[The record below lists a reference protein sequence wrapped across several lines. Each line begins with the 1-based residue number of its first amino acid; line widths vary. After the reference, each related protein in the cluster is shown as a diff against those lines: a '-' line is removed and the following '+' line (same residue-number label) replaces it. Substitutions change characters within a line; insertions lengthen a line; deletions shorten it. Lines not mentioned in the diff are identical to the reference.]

1 VTKQTVFSGIQ
12 PTGDMHI
19 GNYLGALRNWVALQD
34 SYDTIYC
41 VVDMHAT
48 TVPYDPQE
56 LHDSRTVTAKLLMAV
71 GVDPSR
77 SLLYFQSQVPQHA
90 ELSWILGCMTPLGAL
105 NRMTQ
110 YKEKAEKVGQMLGLY
125 SYPVL
130 MAADIMV
137 HKAHAVPVGD
147 DQTQH
152 LELTRDLAERFN
164 NRFGDTFPIPEQI
177 TPERGARIM
186 SLQDP
191 TAKMSKSDGD
201 PRGSVLLLDSADTI
215 VKRFKSAVTDSERE
229 VRYDRE
235 KKAGISNLL
244 DILSIYTGRPVDNL
258 VDEYADAGY
267 GAFKL
272 TVAEAVADGL
282 APIRTAYNALDNDE
296 VERIMARG
304 ALDAR
309 TRAEHEMAD
318 VRTKVGLGA

>member
-1 VTKQTVFSGIQ
+1 MTKQTVFSGIQ

-90 ELSWILGCMTPLGAL
+90 ELSWILGSMTPLGAL

-110 YKEKAEKVGQMLGLY
+110 YKEKAEKAGQMLGLY

-177 TPERGARIM
+177 TPKRGARIM

-215 VKRFKSAVTDSERE
+215 VKKFKSAVTDSERE
-229 VRYDRE
+229 VSYDRE

-244 DILSIYTGRPVDNL
+244 DILSIYSGRTVDDL

-267 GAFKL
+267 GTFKV

-282 APIRTAYNALDNDE
+282 APIRTAYNALDNQE

-309 TRAEHEMAD
+309 TRAEQEMAD

>member
-1 VTKQTVFSGIQ
+1 MSKQTVFSGIQ
-12 PTGDMHI
+12 PTGDVHI

-34 SYDTIYC
+34 TYDTIYC

-48 TVPYDPQE
+48 TVPYDAQE
-56 LHDSRTVTAKLLMAV
+56 LHDNRVLTAKLLMAV

-90 ELSWILGCMTPLGAL
+90 ELSWILGCMTPLGSL

-110 YKEKAEKVGQMLGLY
+110 YKEKAEKAGQMLGLY

-164 NRFGDTFPIPEQI
+164 NRYGDTFPLPEQI

-191 TAKMSKSDGD
+191 TAKMSKSDAD

-215 VKRFKSAVTDSERE
+215 VKKFKAAVTDSERE

-235 KKAGISNLL
+235 HKAGVANLL
-244 DILSIYTGRPVDNL
+244 DIMSIYTGRAVDEL

-267 GAFKL
+267 GPFK
-272 TVAEAVADGL
+272 EAVAETVVEGL
-282 APIRTAYNALDNDE
+282 APIRRAYHALEDE
-296 VERIMARG
+296 EVRRIMSRG

-309 TRAEHEMAD
+309 TRAEKEMTD
-318 VRTKVGLGA
+318 VRRKVGLGG

>member
-1 VTKQTVFSGIQ
+1 MSKQTVFSGIQ
-12 PTGDMHI
+12 PTGDVHI

-34 SYDTIYC
+34 EYDTIYC
-41 VVDMHAT
+41 VVDLHAT
-48 TVPYDPQE
+48 TVPYDPTE
-56 LHDSRTVTAKLLMAV
+56 LHDNRVSTAKLLMAV
-71 GVDPSR
+71 GVEPSR

-90 ELSWILGCMTPLGAL
+90 ELSWILGSMAPLGAL

-110 YKEKAEKVGQMLGLY
+110 YKEKAEKAGQMLGLY

-177 TPERGARIM
+177 TPKRGARIM

-215 VKRFKSAVTDSERE
+215 VKKFRSAVTDSERE
-229 VRYDRE
+229 VSYDRE

-244 DILSIYTGRPVDNL
+244 DILSIYTGESVDAL

-267 GAFKL
+267 GVFKQ
-272 TVAEAVADGL
+272 AVADAVVDGL
-282 APIRTAYNALDNDE
+282 APIRTAFNALDDAE
-296 VERIMARG
+296 VSRIMARG

-309 TRAEHEMAD
+309 TRAEQEMAD
-318 VRTKVGLGA
+318 VRRKVGLGA